1 MLIVY
6 PLHVAYI
13 MGKIRTPFTFQDPA
27 SCRGETSSNVA
38 SKKRSQ
44 EVRES
49 EIAVSSF

>member
-1 MLIVY
+1 
-6 PLHVAYI
+6 VAYKI
-13 MGKIRTPFTFQDPA
+13 GKIKTPFTFQDPA
-27 SCRGETSSNVA
+27 SCRGETSSKDA